1 MFIILLL
8 SLQVMYTSQTAL
20 DSSEGLVTLKNLYG
34 KLCTDGSSEPCLLL
48 QTRISTLEDKILDKM
63 SASFTS
69 AGNNSAQITQLN
81 EFLTPLFS
89 SDSNLEDCDTWISN
103 LASTVDRI
111 AKEIHSAGPKG
122 LCAKSARAVTGR
134 RCPHSGEG
142 EVFFTRHPSFFY
154 ENGHNSGTNR
164 INKKLP

>member
-134 RCPHSGEG
+134 RCPHTGEG
-142 EVFFTRHPSFFY
+142 EDFLTHQPGFLAPQV
-154 ENGHNSGTNR
+154 
-164 INKKLP
+164 L